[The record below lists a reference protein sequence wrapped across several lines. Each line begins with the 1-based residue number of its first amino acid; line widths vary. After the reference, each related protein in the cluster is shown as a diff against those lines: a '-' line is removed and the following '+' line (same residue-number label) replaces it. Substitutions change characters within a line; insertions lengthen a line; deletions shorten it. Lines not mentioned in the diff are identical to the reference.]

1 MKYFT
6 SRKSNKLNCPK
17 FGEKGAPNL
26 LTLQIYR
33 FLQNQI
39 ASQLSTKHK
48 SDCIST
54 FNQAHLRTYII
65 SLLFELLY

>member
-39 ASQLSTKHK
+39 ASQLSTKH
-48 SDCIST
+48 T
-54 FNQAHLRTYII
+54 YGRTSFHFFLSFFIRVHQRG
-65 SLLFELLY
+65 